1 MEKNN
6 YVILMVNGLFFNDEV
21 IINKKWKNYVNIV

>member
-1 MEKNN
+1 MEKKNN

-21 IINKKWKNYVNIV
+21 INKKWKKLC